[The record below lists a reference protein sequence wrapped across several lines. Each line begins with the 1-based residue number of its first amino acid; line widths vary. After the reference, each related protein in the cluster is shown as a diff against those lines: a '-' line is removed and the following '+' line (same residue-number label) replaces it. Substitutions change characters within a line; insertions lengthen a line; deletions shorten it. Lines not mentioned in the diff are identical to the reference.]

1 MHIDAVEDLM
11 FYHYPHEKL
20 IADGKVPWHDFNWQ
34 LGRTDGDLDEEE
46 IHPHRANCDPDE

>member
-1 MHIDAVEDLM
+1 VHIDVVEDLM

-20 IADGKVPWHDFNWQ
+20 IADGKVPWRDFNWQ

-46 IHPHRANCDPDE
+46 IHPHRVNYDPDE